1 MSEGGGAPGNQP
13 VPGQQG
19 PGQPYG
25 TPPRGPGEP
34 GRHGRHGGQ
43 PRGPMPPWQQQP
55 TAPSPPPRHTGPVT
69 RPALPD
75 WGQGPDFGEPPP
87 GPPPPPPTSGDPWGQ
102 DEPAPEPPRW
112 GAEQPQIGG
121 PQWNWQPSLDY
132 TYTPRRPRRKGL
144 LIGLAGGGGL
154 ALVVIVVLLVWLFT
168 RGDNGDQPDVG
179 YQVAWQVRGDGKAP
193 VDAFLAGSLAVRAD
207 VLGVTAYDAADGTKK
222 WQVPVPTGQQ
232 LCTVSPN
239 APGNVLAVVHGPGA
253 SNCTTVTAIDTTTGK
268 TLWQANP
275 PVKSGVKPVA
285 AGVAVLQNKVVVS
298 NGYRVVGYDA
308 KSGKALWNIGP
319 SNAQCGPGDVM
330 ASTSV
335 LIALVD
341 CKAKSASKSD
351 DAVYSINPA
360 DGKTVWTAHLPN
372 DHGAAPPR
380 VVNVAPPIVRVEDE
394 AGKPQFQVFDDS
406 GKATTTFS
414 PAGGAGALDDQAS
427 RLDVRASLHVRYP
440 FVVTNGVLVGMGRTS
455 GGDDGVAVGVDLT
468 TGNRKWER
476 KLDDGYDGRLLY
488 LQSAAPAG
496 RLPLYERKPGS
507 NDGYQRLAL
516 LDSATGQ
523 LAEGE
528 VVTRDVGALDGL
540 FYLSGT
546 SVVVMAKS
554 ASAKQ
559 AITAYAPK

>member
-1 MSEGGGAPGNQP
+1 MSEGGGAPGDQP
-13 VPGQQG
+13 PPGRHAQGQPYGAPPRRQAQPGQQG
-19 PGQPYG
+19 
-25 TPPRGPGEP
+25 GP
-34 GRHGRHGGQ
+34 

-55 TAPSPPPRHTGPVT
+55 AAPSPPPPPTGPVT

-75 WGQGPDFGEPPP
+75 WGQGPDYGQQPP
-87 GPPPPPPTSGDPWGQ
+87 GPPPPPPTTGDPWGQ
-102 DEPAPEPPRW
+102 DEPGPEPGPSRF

-132 TYTPRRPRRKGL
+132 AYTPRRPRRKGL
-144 LIGLAGGGGL
+144 LIGLGGGGGA
-154 ALVVIVVLLVWLFT
+154 ALVLIVVLLVWLFT
-168 RGDNGDQPDVG
+168 RGGDGDQPDVG
-179 YQVAWQVRGDGKAP
+179 YHVAWQVKGDGRAP
-193 VDAFLAGSLAVRAD
+193 VDAYLAGSLAIRAD
-207 VLGVTAYDAADGTKK
+207 VLGVSGYDVADGSRK
-222 WQVPVPTGQQ
+222 WHVAVPGGEQ

-239 APGNVLAVVHGPGA
+239 APGNVLAFVHGAGA

-275 PVKSGVKPVA
+275 PVKSGVKPAA

-308 KSGKALWNIGP
+308 KTGKALWNIGP
-319 SNAQCGPGDVM
+319 SNAQCGPGDLM
-330 ASTSV
+330 ASSSV

-341 CKAKSASKSD
+341 CTAKNVSKAD
-351 DAVYSINPA
+351 DGIYSINPA

-372 DHGAAPPR
+372 DHGYAPPR
-380 VVNVAPPIVRVEDE
+380 VVAVAPPVVRVEDE
-394 AGKPQFQVFDDS
+394 SGKPRFQVFD
-406 GKATTTFS
+406 GQGRPTTSFT
-414 PAGGAGALDDQAS
+414 PDGGAGVLDDRAS
-427 RLDVRASLHVRYP
+427 RLDVRASLHIRYP
-440 FVVTNGVLVGMGRTS
+440 FVVTNDVLVGMGRTKD
-455 GGDDGVAVGVDLT
+455 GIDGVAVGVDLT
-468 TGNRKWER
+468 DGKRKWER
-476 KLDDGYDGRLLY
+476 KLGDGYDGRLIH
-488 LQSAAPAG
+488 LQTAPPAG

-507 NDGYQRLAL
+507 SDGYQRLGL
-516 LDSATGQ
+516 LDSGTGQ

-554 ASAKQ
+554 AAARQ